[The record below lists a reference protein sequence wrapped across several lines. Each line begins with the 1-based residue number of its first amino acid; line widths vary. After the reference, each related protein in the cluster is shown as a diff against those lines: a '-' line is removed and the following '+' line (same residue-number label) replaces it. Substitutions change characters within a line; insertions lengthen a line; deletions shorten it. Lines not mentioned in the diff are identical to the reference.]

1 MSMKMRLVF
10 AVLVICLFGC
20 SDDSDDSMVGPGLDA
35 NGNFSVSNGDIEIA
49 GTLDLPPTQGPHP
62 VIIIVPGSGR
72 STREDAS
79 LATQLFVP
87 QGIAV
92 LRYDKR
98 GVGESTGVFE
108 APGAETSIRIFA
120 DLASDVLALV
130 GFLKSR
136 PEINAEKIGLFGT
149 SQGGW
154 IVPLVASQSADVAFT
169 ICASGATNTVGISDY
184 YDLLADNLS
193 LSIDEV
199 IAMLP
204 DFSGVH
210 GFDPLPHLQALTVPG
225 LWLYGGE
232 DRSNPTQADIAILEK
247 LIADL
252 GKDFTILLLPFS
264 NHDLIDVRTNEL
276 DPELIQSLLDWVLA
290 QISNS

>member
-10 AVLVICLFGC
+10 AILLICVFGC
-20 SDDSDDSMVGPGLDA
+20 SDDSMMEPDLVD
-35 NGNFSVSNGDIEIA
+35 NGNFTVSNGAVTIA
-49 GTLDLPPTQGPHP
+49 GTLDLPSTQGPHP
-62 VIIIVPGSGR
+62 VIIIVPGSGM

-79 LATQLFVP
+79 SATVLFVP

-92 LRYDKR
+92 VRYDKR

-120 DLASDVLALV
+120 DLASDVLALI

-136 PEINAEKIGLFGT
+136 PEIDAEQIGLFGT

-154 IVPLVASQSADVAFT
+154 IVPLVASQSDDVAFT

-193 LSIDEV
+193 LSIEEI

-210 GFDPLPHLQALTVPG
+210 GFDPLPHLEALTVPG
-225 LWLYGGE
+225 LWIYGSM
-232 DRSNPTQADIAILEK
+232 DRSNPTQADIAVLVK

-252 GKDFTILLLPFS
+252 GKDFTILVFPFS

-276 DPELIQSLLDWVLA
+276 DPELIPSLLEWVLTH
-290 QISNS
+290 ISNS